1 MLSGVVRRVSQVVAL
16 SVILGRWLQG
26 RMEGEGG
33 RKNGGSQCAA
43 TVGNLNSWVGPG
55 DSCGSQASTDLG
67 MWNQTAWGSNPSS
80 PAF

>member
-16 SVILGRWLQG
+16 SVILGRWLKR

-43 TVGNLNSWVGPG
+43 TVGN
-55 DSCGSQASTDLG
+55 
-67 MWNQTAWGSNPSS
+67 
-80 PAF
+80 FF